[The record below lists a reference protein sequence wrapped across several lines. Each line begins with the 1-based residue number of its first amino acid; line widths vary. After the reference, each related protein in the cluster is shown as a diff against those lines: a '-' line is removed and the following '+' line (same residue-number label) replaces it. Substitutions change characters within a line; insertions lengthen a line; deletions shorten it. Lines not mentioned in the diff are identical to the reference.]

1 MKPAAMTATI
11 MLGLVALAHL
21 LRILCRLEV
30 TVGGRPIPMW
40 LSGAACVVAGGVA
53 LMLWR
58 ESRR

>member
-21 LRILCRLEV
+21 LRIVFRLEV
-30 TVGGRPIPMW
+30 KVGDWPVPMW
-40 LSGAACVVAGGVA
+40 LSGAACAVAGGVA
-53 LMLWR
+53 LLLWR